1 MSTEI
6 ALPKDLETTA
16 IVRFQ
21 DCDPFQHLNNAR
33 YIDYFMNA
41 REDQL
46 KQFYNFDIFKET
58 QRTGQGW
65 VVSKNQLAY
74 LYPAAVQEQVIIRTN
89 LIQMTD
95 SVLVVEGL
103 MLDSTARRLKAVAW
117 IEFTFISVQTGR
129 TTHHPDEFM
138 SMFRQVVVEDAYTP
152 DGFNHRIDTLKAQFR
167 RQPVPEV

>member
-1 MSTEI
+1 MTVEL

-16 IVRFQ
+16 VIRFQ

-58 QRTGQGW
+58 QRMQQGW

-74 LYPAAVQEQVIIRTN
+74 LYPANVQEQVIIRTR
-89 LIQMTD
+89 LVQMTET
-95 SVLVVEGL
+95 VLVVEGL
-103 MLDSTARRLKAVAW
+103 MLDSAARRLKAVAW
-117 IEFTFISVQTGR
+117 IEFTFVSLQTGR
-129 TTHHPDEFM
+129 TTQHPADMMDF
-138 SMFRQVVVEDAYTP
+138 FRQVVVEDIYKP
-152 DGFNHRIDTLKAQFR
+152 DGFNRRADELKAQFR
-167 RQPVPEV
+167 RQPTL